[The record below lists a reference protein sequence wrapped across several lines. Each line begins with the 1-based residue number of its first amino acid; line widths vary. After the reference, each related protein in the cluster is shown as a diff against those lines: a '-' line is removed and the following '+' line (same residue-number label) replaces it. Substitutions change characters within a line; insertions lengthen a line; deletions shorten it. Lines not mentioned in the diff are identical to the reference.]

1 MANAQAGARRA
12 RKKKKEPVQLP
23 PELLALR
30 RPAYFGIALV
40 AVLFG
45 LLAIWQGV
53 LAWNSSR
60 AGPQL
65 ERLRDTLSESIAE
78 DIAARTRRIVAATN
92 DPFLRADLVA
102 GVLDSAAERA
112 VRVWSEPPTLSAHSA
127 TLDEVYAQDIAKFG
141 YTRLQLLNRA
151 RASETPVAAPIGRGT
166 QVQLGIAAAARD
178 RGAVIGLLLAE
189 FPVDGY
195 LDQVRRAN
203 LPGGY
208 LDLRTESTV
217 LVSSGVATLAPE
229 AQAREIAGS
238 GLLMA
243 VAVPPSVTL
252 IPYEPPVQIG
262 LGTVA
267 ILLGVLLLWQ
277 LKRSPNFGAAP
288 ERPEEPTFQQALEAE
303 AAAAAAKPRPKPAG
317 AGAASPANAPAAR
330 QRAIDRSIFRAYDI
344 RGVVGQS
351 LDREVAR
358 LIGQAVGSLMAEQG
372 LREIVVGRDGRL
384 SGPELSEGLID
395 GLREAGR
402 DVIDIGMA
410 PTPVVYFGAFQ
421 LNTGCCIALTGSH
434 NPPDYNGFKIVVGG
448 ETLHGGAIQDL
459 YGRIAEGRLNADGGG
474 GLQQFDILDDYVSR
488 ISGDVQLERRLRVVV
503 DCGNGVAGVIAPAVL
518 EAIGCEVEPL
528 YCEVDGN
535 FPNHHPDPSE
545 PDNLRDLTMMVKRMG
560 ADLGIAFDGDGD
572 RLGVVS
578 AEGEN
583 IFPDRLLMLFAQDVL
598 SRNPGAA
605 IIYDVKCTGHL
616 AGHILRSGGSPIM
629 WKTGHSLIKAKMRE
643 TEAELAGEMS
653 GHFFFRERWFG
664 FDDGIYA
671 AARLLEILAA
681 DERSPGEVFEELP
694 KGVSTPELKVHMS
707 EGAHYAFMEKFAGRA
722 KFEGAKIA
730 TIDGIRADW
739 GDGWGLV
746 RCSNTTPCLVLR
758 FDADNEDA
766 LKRIQ
771 EAFRIQ
777 LLAVDGTLKLPF

>member
-1 MANAQAGARRA
+1 MTKR
-12 RKKKKEPVQLP
+12 RKKQKDPVQLP
-23 PELLALR
+23 PEVLALR
-30 RPAYFGIALV
+30 RPAYFVVALIAL
-40 AVLFG
+40 LGG
-45 LLAIWQGV
+45 LLIIWQGV
-53 LAWNSSR
+53 LAWQSGR
-60 AGPQL
+60 AGPRL
-65 ERLRDTLSESIAE
+65 EALRATLAE
-78 DIAARTRRIVAATN
+78 NIGDDLAARMRRIERAVN
-92 DPFLRADLVA
+92 DPYLRADLAA
-102 GVLDSAAERA
+102 GALDSAKERA
-112 VRVWSEPPTLSAHSA
+112 VRVWNDAPSLSAYSA
-127 TLDEVYAQDIAKFG
+127 KLDEVFEQNIAGFG
-141 YTRLQLLNRA
+141 FSRLQLLNRA
-151 RASETPVAAPIGRGT
+151 RVAEGPVVGPIGRGT
-166 QVQLGIAAAARD
+166 EVVMGIAAPAREEG
-178 RGAVIGLLLAE
+178 RVLGVILAE
-189 FPVDGY
+189 FPVTAYVDK
-195 LDQVRRAN
+195 VRAAD

-208 LDLRTESTV
+208 LDLRTDAAV
-217 LVSSGVATLAPE
+217 LVSSGNEGLAKD
-229 AQAREIAGS
+229 AQAIPIAGS
-238 GLLMA
+238 GLLMGIA
-243 VAVPPSVTL
+243 TPPVVTM
-252 IPYEPPVQIG
+252 IPYDPPMQIG
-262 LGTVA
+262 LGAIV
-267 ILLGVLLLWQ
+267 ILLGVLLVWQ
-277 LKRSPNFGAAP
+277 LRRDPEFHAAP
-288 ERPEEPTFQQALEAE
+288 VRADEPTFAQTLAQQPKSEPKATP
-303 AAAAAAKPRPKPAG
+303 AAGTAA
-317 AGAASPANAPAAR
+317 APAAR
-330 QRAIDRSIFRAYDI
+330 TAVNVDRSIFRAYDI
-344 RGVVGQS
+344 RGVVGKS
-351 LDREVAR
+351 LDEGVAR

-384 SGPELSEGLID
+384 SGPALSEALIE
-395 GLREAGR
+395 GLRAAGR

-459 YGRIAEGRLNADGGG
+459 YARIAEGRLSSSGNG

-545 PDNLRDLTMMVKRMG
+545 PENLRDLTMMVKRLG
-560 ADLGIAFDGDGD
+560 FDLGIAFDGDGD

-578 AEGEN
+578 ADGEN

-616 AGHILRSGGSPIM
+616 AGHVLRNGGSPIM

-664 FDDGIYA
+664 FDDGIYS

-681 DERSPGEVFEELP
+681 DGREPTEVFAELP
-694 KGVSTPELKVHMS
+694 KGVSTPELKVKME
-707 EGAHYAFMEKFAGRA
+707 EGAHYAYMDRFAARA
-722 KFEGAKIA
+722 RFETAKIA

-739 GDGWGLV
+739 PDGWGLV

-758 FDADNEDA
+758 FDADNEVA
-766 LKRIQ
+766 LARIQ
-771 EAFRIQ
+771 NAFREQ
-777 LLAVDGTLKLPF
+777 LLAVDPGLKLPF

>member
-1 MANAQAGARRA
+1 MRAMAKR
-12 RKKKKEPVQLP
+12 RKKQKEPMQLP
-23 PELLALR
+23 PEVLALR
-30 RPAYFGIALV
+30 RPAYFAVALLALV
-40 AVLFG
+40 GG
-45 LLAIWQGV
+45 LLIIWQGV
-53 LAWNSSR
+53 LAWQSER
-60 AGPQL
+60 AGPRL
-65 ERLRDTLSESIAE
+65 EALRASLAE
-78 DIAARTRRIVAATN
+78 TIGDDIAARTRRIERAVN
-92 DPFLRADLVA
+92 DPYLRADLAA
-102 GVLDSAAERA
+102 GALDSAKERA
-112 VRVWSEPPTLSAHSA
+112 VRVWNDAPSLSAYSA
-127 TLDEVYAQDIAKFG
+127 KLDEVFEQDIAGFG
-141 YTRLQLLNRA
+141 FSRLQLLNRA
-151 RASETPVAAPIGRGT
+151 RVAEGAVVGPIGRG
-166 QVQLGIAAAARD
+166 VDVVMGIAAPAREED
-178 RGAVIGLLLAE
+178 RVLGVILAE
-189 FPVDGY
+189 FPIASYVEQIRTAD
-195 LDQVRRAN
+195 

-208 LDLRTESTV
+208 LDLRTDAAV
-217 LVSSGVATLAPE
+217 LVSAGAQGLSDEAHAVAIE
-229 AQAREIAGS
+229 GS
-238 GLLMA
+238 GLLMGIA
-243 VAVPPSVTL
+243 TPPVVTL
-252 IPYEPPVQIG
+252 IPYAPRMQVG
-262 LGTVA
+262 LGLIT
-267 ILLGVLLLWQ
+267 ILLGILLVWQ
-277 LKRSPNFGAAP
+277 LRRDPAFHAAP
-288 ERPEEPTFQQALEAE
+288 VRADEPTFAQTLAQQ
-303 AAAAAAKPRPKPAG
+303 PKPEAKTN
-317 AGAASPANAPAAR
+317 AAPASAVASPKSRGNVNV
-330 QRAIDRSIFRAYDI
+330 DRSIFRAYDI

-351 LDREVAR
+351 LDESVAR

-384 SGPELSEGLID
+384 SGPTLSEALIE
-395 GLREAGR
+395 GLRAAGR

-448 ETLHGGAIQDL
+448 ETLYGGAIQDL
-459 YGRIAEGRLNADGGG
+459 YARIAEGRLDEGGNG

-528 YCEVDGN
+528 YCDVDGH

-545 PDNLRDLTMMVKRMG
+545 PENLRDLTTMVKRLG
-560 ADLGIAFDGDGD
+560 FDLGIAFDGDGD

-616 AGHILRSGGSPIM
+616 AGHVLRNGGSPIM

-681 DERSPGEVFEELP
+681 DGREPVEVFAELP
-694 KGVSTPELKVHMS
+694 KGVSTPELKIKME
-707 EGAHYAFMEKFAGRA
+707 EGAHYVFMDRFAQRA
-722 KFEGAKIA
+722 KFEGAKLA

-739 GDGWGLV
+739 PDGWGLV

-758 FDADNEDA
+758 FDADNEAA
-766 LKRIQ
+766 LARIQ
-771 EAFRIQ
+771 NAFRDQ
-777 LLAVDGTLKLPF
+777 LLALDPSLQLPF

>member
-1 MANAQAGARRA
+1 MGNAQAGVRRA

-30 RPAYFGIALV
+30 RPAYFTIALIALV
-40 AVLFG
+40 GG
-45 LLAIWQGV
+45 LLIIWQGV
-53 LAWNSSR
+53 LAWNSGR

-65 ERLRDTLSESIAE
+65 ERLRDTLSASIAD

-92 DPFLRADLVA
+92 DPFLRADLAA
-102 GVLDSAAERA
+102 GALDSAAERA
-112 VRVWSEPPTLSAHSA
+112 AKVWSEPPKLTAYSAA
-127 TLDEVYAQDIAKFG
+127 LDEIFEQDIARFG

-151 RASETPVAAPIGRGT
+151 RASDAPVAAPIGRGA
-166 QVQLGIAAAARD
+166 QIQLGIAAAARD
-178 RGAVIGLLLAE
+178 AGQPIGLLLAE
-189 FPVDGY
+189 FSIDEY
-195 LDQVRRAN
+195 LEQVRRAN

-217 LVSSGVATLAPE
+217 LVSSGVGALARD
-229 AQAREIAGS
+229 AQARQIAGS

-243 VAVPPSVTL
+243 VAIPPSATL
-252 IPYEPPVQIG
+252 IPYEPRVQIG
-262 LGTVA
+262 LGVIA

-277 LKRSPNFGAAP
+277 LKRSPGFGAAP

-303 AAAAAAKPRPKPAG
+303 AAAAKPKPKLAS
-317 AGAASPANAPAAR
+317 AAASQPAPRR
-330 QRAIDRSIFRAYDI
+330 QVSVDRSIFRAYDI
-344 RGVVGQS
+344 RGVVGRS

-459 YGRIAEGRLNADGGG
+459 YARIAEGRLSSDGGG

-545 PDNLRDLTMMVKRMG
+545 PENLRDLTMMVKRLG

-578 AEGEN
+578 AQGEN

-681 DERSPGEVFEELP
+681 DERTPDEVFEELP
-694 KGVSTPELKVHMS
+694 KGVSTPELKVHME
-707 EGAHYAFMEKFAGRA
+707 EGAHYLFMEKFAGRA
-722 KFEGAKIA
+722 RFEGAKIA

-758 FDADNEDA
+758 FDADNDES
-766 LKRIQ
+766 LRRIQ

>member
-1 MANAQAGARRA
+1 MTKR
-12 RKKKKEPVQLP
+12 RKKQKEPMQLP
-23 PELLALR
+23 PEVLALR
-30 RPAYFGIALV
+30 RPAYLVIALLALV
-40 AVLFG
+40 GG
-45 LLAIWQGV
+45 LLIIWQGLV
-53 LAWNSSR
+53 AWQSDR
-60 AGPQL
+60 AGPRL
-65 ERLRDTLSESIAE
+65 ETLRASLATTISD
-78 DIAARTRRIVAATN
+78 DIAARMRRIERAVN
-92 DPFLRADLVA
+92 DPYLRADLAA
-102 GVLDSAAERA
+102 GALESAKERA
-112 VRVWSEPPTLSAHSA
+112 VRVWNDAPSLTAYSAK
-127 TLDEVYAQDIAKFG
+127 LDEVFEQDIAGFG
-141 YTRLQLLNRA
+141 YSRLQLLNRA
-151 RASETPVAAPIGRGT
+151 RAGSAPVVGPIGRGSD
-166 QVQLGIAAAARD
+166 VVMGIAAPSLEDGRVL
-178 RGAVIGLLLAE
+178 GVILAE
-189 FPVDGY
+189 FPVQSYIDT
-195 LDQVRRAN
+195 VRNAD

-208 LDLRTESTV
+208 LDLRTDAGI
-217 LVSSGVATLAPE
+217 LVSSGNARLA
-229 AQAREIAGS
+229 ADARGVPIEDS
-238 GLLMA
+238 GLLMGIA
-243 VAVPPSVTL
+243 A
-252 IPYEPPVQIG
+252 PPVVTVLPYDPGMQMG
-262 LGTVA
+262 LGMIA
-267 ILLGVLLLWQ
+267 ILLGVLLVWQ
-277 LKRSPNFGAAP
+277 LRRDPAFHAAP
-288 ERPEEPTFQQALEAE
+288 VRADEPTFGQTLAQQPKVESKPSP
-303 AAAAAAKPRPKPAG
+303 AAASATAPKER
-317 AGAASPANAPAAR
+317 ANVNV
-330 QRAIDRSIFRAYDI
+330 DRSIFRAYDI
-344 RGVVGQS
+344 RGVVGKS
-351 LDREVAR
+351 LDEGVAR

-384 SGPELSEGLID
+384 SGPVLSEALIE
-395 GLREAGR
+395 GLRAAGR

-459 YGRIAEGRLNADGGG
+459 YGRIAEGRLNDGGNG

-528 YCEVDGN
+528 YCDVDGH

-545 PDNLRDLTMMVKRMG
+545 PENLRDLTMMVKRLG
-560 ADLGIAFDGDGD
+560 FDLGIAFDGDGD

-578 AEGEN
+578 ADGEN

-616 AGHILRSGGSPIM
+616 AGHVLRNGGSPIM

-664 FDDGIYA
+664 FDDGIYS

-681 DERSPGEVFEELP
+681 DGREPAEVFAELP
-694 KGVSTPELKVHMS
+694 KGVSTPELKVKME
-707 EGAHYAFMEKFAGRA
+707 EGAHYAYMERFAQRA
-722 KFEGAKIA
+722 RFEGAKIA

-739 GDGWGLV
+739 TDGWGLV

-758 FDADNEDA
+758 FDADSESA
-766 LKRIQ
+766 LARVQ
-771 EAFRIQ
+771 NAFREQ
-777 LLAVDGTLKLPF
+777 LLAVDAGLKLPF

>member
-1 MANAQAGARRA
+1 MAK
-12 RKKKKEPVQLP
+12 RKVKQKEPIQLP

-30 RPAYFGIALV
+30 RPAYFAIALIALV
-40 AVLFG
+40 GG
-45 LLAIWQGV
+45 LLIIWQGV
-53 LAWNSSR
+53 EAWQSGRAAPRLDNLRQALA
-60 AGPQL
+60 Q
-65 ERLRDTLSESIAE
+65 SISD
-78 DIAARTRRIVAATN
+78 DIDARSRRISAAVA
-92 DPFLRADLVA
+92 DPYLRADLAA

-112 VRVWSEPPTLSAHSA
+112 AKVWSDAPEISAYSVE
-127 TLDEVYAQDIAKFG
+127 LGEVFEQELAQFG
-141 YTRLQLLNRA
+141 YSRLQLLVRA
-151 RASETPVAAPIGRGT
+151 RSADGPVVGPVGRGE
-166 QVQLGIAAAARD
+166 QIKLGIAAPAREE
-178 RGAVIGLLLAE
+178 GKVLGMVLAE
-189 FPVDGY
+189 FPLDPY
-195 LDQVRRAN
+195 LQQVREAD

-208 LDLRTESTV
+208 LDLRVDGRV
-217 LVSSGVATLAPE
+217 LATAGLERLAGE
-229 AQAREIAGS
+229 ARPTAIAAS
-238 GLLMA
+238 GLQLA
-243 VAVPPSVTL
+243 IAAPPVVTL
-252 IPYEPPVQIG
+252 IPYDPQVQLG
-262 LGTVA
+262 LGTIA
-267 ILLGVLLLWQ
+267 ILLGVLLVWQ
-277 LKRSPNFGAAP
+277 LRRAPDFGAAP
-288 ERPEEPTFQQALEAE
+288 APVNEPTFAETLAREPRVEAKPKAGPAAAT
-303 AAAAAAKPRPKPAG
+303 AAAAAAGVAKLAV
-317 AGAASPANAPAAR
+317 N
-330 QRAIDRSIFRAYDI
+330 IDRSIFRAYDI
-344 RGVVGQS
+344 RGVVGKS
-351 LDREVAR
+351 LDEGVAR

-372 LREIVVGRDGRL
+372 LREIVIGRDGRL
-384 SGPELSEGLID
+384 SGPALSEALIE
-395 GLREAGR
+395 GLRAAGR
-402 DVIDIGMA
+402 DVIDIGLA

-448 ETLHGGAIQDL
+448 ETLHGAAIQEL
-459 YGRIAEGRLNADGGG
+459 YARIAEGRLDASGGG

-545 PDNLRDLTMMVKRMG
+545 PENLRDLTLMVKRLG
-560 ADLGIAFDGDGD
+560 FDLGIAFDGDGD

-616 AGHILRSGGSPIM
+616 AGHVLRNGGSPIM

-664 FDDGIYA
+664 FDDGIYS

-681 DERSPGEVFEELP
+681 EGREPTEVFAELP
-694 KGVSTPELKVHMS
+694 KGVSTPELKVKMD
-707 EGAHYAFMEKFAGRA
+707 EGAHYAYMEKFAQRA

-739 GDGWGLV
+739 PDGWGLV

-758 FDADNEDA
+758 FDADNDA
-766 LKRIQ
+766 ALARIQ
-771 EAFRIQ
+771 EAFRSQ
-777 LLAVDGTLKLPF
+777 LLAVDAGLKLPF

>member
-1 MANAQAGARRA
+1 MAKR
-12 RKKKKEPVQLP
+12 RKKQKEPMQLP
-23 PELLALR
+23 PEVLAMR
-30 RPAYFGIALV
+30 RPAYFVIALL
-40 AVLFG
+40 ALAGG
-45 LLAIWQGV
+45 LLVIWQGA
-53 LAWNSSR
+53 LAWQSGR
-60 AGPQL
+60 AGPRL
-65 ERLRDTLSESIAE
+65 ELLRASLAE
-78 DIAARTRRIVAATN
+78 TIHDDIAARTRRIERAVN
-92 DPFLRADLVA
+92 DPYLRADLAA
-102 GVLDSAAERA
+102 GALDSAKDRA
-112 VRVWSEPPTLSAHSA
+112 TRVWNDAPTLSAFSA
-127 TLDEVYAQDIAKFG
+127 KLDEVFEKDIAGFG
-141 YTRLQLLNRA
+141 FSRLQLLNRA
-151 RASETPVAAPIGRGT
+151 RVANAPVVGPIGRGSEI
-166 QVQLGIAAAARD
+166 VMGIAAPARED
-178 RGAVIGLLLAE
+178 GRVLGVILAE
-189 FPVDGY
+189 FPVADY
-195 LDQVRRAN
+195 LDKIRTAD

-208 LDLRTESTV
+208 LDLRTDASV
-217 LVSSGVATLAPE
+217 LVS
-229 AQAREIAGS
+229 AGS
-238 GLLMA
+238 QGLA
-243 VAVPPSVTL
+243 KDARTVPISSSGLQMGIATPPVVTM
-252 IPYEPPVQIG
+252 IPYDPPMQIG
-262 LGTVA
+262 LGAIA
-267 ILLGVLLLWQ
+267 ILLGVLLVWQ
-277 LKRSPNFGAAP
+277 LRRSPAFHAAP
-288 ERPEEPTFQQALEAE
+288 VSADEPTFAQTLAQQPRTEAKQPPAAGN
-303 AAAAAAKPRPKPAG
+303 AAAAPK
-317 AGAASPANAPAAR
+317 AR
-330 QRAIDRSIFRAYDI
+330 GSVNVDRSIFRAYDI

-351 LDREVAR
+351 LDEGVAR

-384 SGPELSEGLID
+384 SGPSLSEALIE
-395 GLREAGR
+395 GLRTAGR
-402 DVIDIGMA
+402 DVIDIGLA

-459 YGRIAEGRLNADGGG
+459 YSRIAEGRLSSSGNG

-528 YCEVDGN
+528 YCDVDGN

-545 PDNLRDLTMMVKRMG
+545 PENLRDLTMMVKRLG
-560 ADLGIAFDGDGD
+560 FDLGIAFDGDGD

-578 AEGEN
+578 AQGEN

-616 AGHILRSGGSPIM
+616 AGHVLRNGGSPIM

-664 FDDGIYA
+664 FDDGIYS

-681 DERSPGEVFEELP
+681 DGREPAEVFAELP
-694 KGVSTPELKVHMS
+694 KGVSTPELKVKME
-707 EGAHYAFMEKFAGRA
+707 EGAHYAYMDKFVGRA

-739 GDGWGLV
+739 PDGWGLV

-758 FDADNEDA
+758 FDADNEVA
-766 LKRIQ
+766 LARIQ
-771 EAFRIQ
+771 EAFRGQ
-777 LLAVDGTLKLPF
+777 LLAIDAGLRLPF

>member
-1 MANAQAGARRA
+1 MAKR
-12 RKKKKEPVQLP
+12 RKKQKEPMQLP
-23 PELLALR
+23 PEVLALR
-30 RPAYFGIALV
+30 RPVYFGVALV
-40 AVLFG
+40 ALVGG
-45 LLAIWQGV
+45 LLIIWQGV
-53 LAWNSSR
+53 LAWQSER
-60 AGPQL
+60 AGPRL
-65 ERLRDTLSESIAE
+65 EALRASLAE
-78 DIAARTRRIVAATN
+78 TIGDDIAARTRRIERAVN
-92 DPFLRADLVA
+92 DPYLRADLAA
-102 GVLDSAAERA
+102 GALDSAKERA
-112 VRVWSEPPTLSAHSA
+112 VRVWNDAPSLTAYSAK
-127 TLDEVYAQDIAKFG
+127 LDEVFEQDIAGIGFS
-141 YTRLQLLNRA
+141 RLQLLNRA
-151 RASETPVAAPIGRGT
+151 RVAEGAVVGPIGRGT
-166 QVQLGIAAAARD
+166 DVVMGIAAPAREEG
-178 RGAVIGLLLAE
+178 RVLGVILAE
-189 FPVDGY
+189 FPIAAY
-195 LDQVRRAN
+195 LEQIRAAD

-208 LDLRTESTV
+208 LDLRTDATV
-217 LVSSGVATLAPE
+217 LVSAGAQGLGDEANAVA
-229 AQAREIAGS
+229 IDGS
-238 GLLMA
+238 GLLMGIA
-243 VAVPPSVTL
+243 TPPVVTL
-252 IPYEPPVQIG
+252 IPYAPRMQVG
-262 LGTVA
+262 LGLIT
-267 ILLGVLLLWQ
+267 ILLGILLVWQ
-277 LKRSPNFGAAP
+277 LRRDPGFHAAP
-288 ERPEEPTFQQALEAE
+288 VRGDEPTFAQTLAQQPKSDAKATPAPAS
-303 AAAAAAKPRPKPAG
+303 AAAAPK
-317 AGAASPANAPAAR
+317 AR
-330 QRAIDRSIFRAYDI
+330 GNVNVDRSIFRAYDI

-351 LDREVAR
+351 LDESVAR

-384 SGPELSEGLID
+384 SGPSLSEALIE
-395 GLREAGR
+395 GLRAAGR

-459 YGRIAEGRLNADGGG
+459 YARIAEGRVEEGGNG

-528 YCEVDGN
+528 YCDVDGH

-545 PDNLRDLTMMVKRMG
+545 PENLRDLTTMVKRLG
-560 ADLGIAFDGDGD
+560 FDLGIAFDGDGD

-616 AGHILRSGGSPIM
+616 AGHVLRNGGSPIM

-664 FDDGIYA
+664 FDDGIYS
-671 AARLLEILAA
+671 AARLLEILSA
-681 DERSPGEVFEELP
+681 DGREPVEVFAELP
-694 KGVSTPELKVHMS
+694 KGVSTPELKIKMA
-707 EGAHYAFMEKFAGRA
+707 EGAHYVFMDKFAQRA
-722 KFEGAKIA
+722 KFEGAKLA

-739 GDGWGLV
+739 PDGWGLV

-758 FDADNEDA
+758 FDADNEPA
-766 LKRIQ
+766 LARIQ
-771 EAFRIQ
+771 DAFRAQ
-777 LLAVDGTLKLPF
+777 LLALDPSLQLPF

>member
-1 MANAQAGARRA
+1 MAKR
-12 RKKKKEPVQLP
+12 RKKQKEAKQLP
-23 PELLALR
+23 PEVLALR
-30 RPAYFGIALV
+30 RPAYFVIALLALV
-40 AVLFG
+40 GG
-45 LLAIWQGV
+45 LLIIWQGV
-53 LAWNSSR
+53 LAWQSER
-60 AGPQL
+60 AGPRL
-65 ERLRDTLSESIAE
+65 ETLRESLAATISD
-78 DIAARTRRIVAATN
+78 DIAARTRRIERAVG
-92 DPFLRADLVA
+92 DPYLRADLAA
-102 GVLDSAAERA
+102 GALESAKERA
-112 VRVWSEPPTLSAHSA
+112 VRVWNDAPSLSAYSPK
-127 TLDEVYAQDIAKFG
+127 LDEVFEQDIAGFG
-141 YTRLQLLNRA
+141 FSRLQLLNRA
-151 RASETPVAAPIGRGT
+151 RAGNGPVVGPIGRGSAI
-166 QVQLGIAAAARD
+166 VMGIAAPSIEDGR
-178 RGAVIGLLLAE
+178 VLGLILAE
-189 FPVDGY
+189 FPVQSYVDT
-195 LDQVRRAN
+195 VRNAD

-208 LDLRTESTV
+208 LDLRTDASV
-217 LVSSGVATLAPE
+217 LVSSGNARLAEE
-229 AQAREIAGS
+229 ARAVPIDGS
-238 GLLMA
+238 GLLMGIA
-243 VAVPPSVTL
+243 TPPVVTL
-252 IPYEPPVQIG
+252 IPYDPMMQMG
-262 LGTVA
+262 LGAIA
-267 ILLGVLLLWQ
+267 ILLGVLLVWQ
-277 LKRSPNFGAAP
+277 LRRDPSFHAAP
-288 ERPEEPTFQQALEAE
+288 VRADEPTFAQTLAQQPKSE
-303 AAAAAAKPRPKPAG
+303 AKPGLAATSATAPK
-317 AGAASPANAPAAR
+317 AR
-330 QRAIDRSIFRAYDI
+330 AHVNVDRSIFRAYDI

-351 LDREVAR
+351 LDEGVAR

-384 SGPELSEGLID
+384 SGPSLSEALIS
-395 GLREAGR
+395 GLRAAGR

-448 ETLHGGAIQDL
+448 ETLHGSAIEDL
-459 YGRIAEGRLNADGGG
+459 YARIAEGRLSDGGNG

-528 YCEVDGN
+528 YCDVDGH

-545 PDNLRDLTMMVKRMG
+545 PENLRDLTMMVKRLG
-560 ADLGIAFDGDGD
+560 FDLGIAFDGDGD

-616 AGHILRSGGSPIM
+616 AGHVLRNGGSPIM

-664 FDDGIYA
+664 FDDGIYS

-681 DERSPGEVFEELP
+681 DGREPTEVFAELP
-694 KGVSTPELKVHMS
+694 KGVSTPELKVKME
-707 EGAHYAFMEKFAGRA
+707 EGAHYAYMDKFAQRA
-722 KFEGAKIA
+722 KFEGAKLA

-739 GDGWGLV
+739 PDGWGLV

-758 FDADNEDA
+758 FDADNEAA
-766 LKRIQ
+766 LARIQ
-771 EAFRIQ
+771 EAFRSQ
-777 LLAVDGTLKLPF
+777 LLAVDPGLQLPF

>member
-1 MANAQAGARRA
+1 MRAMAKR
-12 RKKKKEPVQLP
+12 RKKQKEPMQLP
-23 PELLALR
+23 PEVLALR
-30 RPAYFGIALV
+30 RPAYFAVALLALV
-40 AVLFG
+40 GG
-45 LLAIWQGV
+45 LLIIWQGV
-53 LAWNSSR
+53 LAWQSER
-60 AGPQL
+60 AGPRL
-65 ERLRDTLSESIAE
+65 EALRASLAE
-78 DIAARTRRIVAATN
+78 TIGDDIAARTRRIERAVN
-92 DPFLRADLVA
+92 DPYLRADLAA
-102 GVLDSAAERA
+102 GALDSAKERA
-112 VRVWSEPPTLSAHSA
+112 VRVWNDAPSLSAYSA
-127 TLDEVYAQDIAKFG
+127 KLDEVFEQDIAGFG
-141 YTRLQLLNRA
+141 FSRLQLLNRA
-151 RASETPVAAPIGRGT
+151 RVAEGAVVGPIGRG
-166 QVQLGIAAAARD
+166 VDVVMGIAAPAREED
-178 RGAVIGLLLAE
+178 RVLGVILAE
-189 FPVDGY
+189 FPIASYVEQIRTAD
-195 LDQVRRAN
+195 

-208 LDLRTESTV
+208 LDLRTDAAV
-217 LVSSGVATLAPE
+217 LVSAGAQGLSDEAHAVAIE
-229 AQAREIAGS
+229 GS
-238 GLLMA
+238 GLLMGIA
-243 VAVPPSVTL
+243 TPPVVTL
-252 IPYEPPVQIG
+252 IPYAPRMQVG
-262 LGTVA
+262 LGLIT
-267 ILLGVLLLWQ
+267 ILLGILLVWQ
-277 LKRSPNFGAAP
+277 LRRDPAFHAAP
-288 ERPEEPTFQQALEAE
+288 VRADEPTFAQTLAQQ
-303 AAAAAAKPRPKPAG
+303 PKPEAKSN
-317 AGAASPANAPAAR
+317 AAPASAVAAPKSR
-330 QRAIDRSIFRAYDI
+330 GNVNVDRSIFRAYDI

-351 LDREVAR
+351 LDESVAR

-384 SGPELSEGLID
+384 SGPSLSEALIE
-395 GLREAGR
+395 GLRAAGR

-448 ETLHGGAIQDL
+448 ETLYGGAIQDL
-459 YGRIAEGRLNADGGG
+459 YARIAEGRLDEGGNG

-528 YCEVDGN
+528 YCDVDGH

-545 PDNLRDLTMMVKRMG
+545 PENLRDLTTMVKRLG
-560 ADLGIAFDGDGD
+560 FDLGIAFDGDGD

-616 AGHILRSGGSPIM
+616 AGHVLRNGGSPIM

-681 DERSPGEVFEELP
+681 DGREPVEVFAELP
-694 KGVSTPELKVHMS
+694 KGVSTPELKIKME
-707 EGAHYAFMEKFAGRA
+707 EGAHYVFMDRFAQRA
-722 KFEGAKIA
+722 KFEGAKLA

-739 GDGWGLV
+739 PDGWGLV

-758 FDADNEDA
+758 FDADNEAA
-766 LKRIQ
+766 LARIQ
-771 EAFRIQ
+771 NAFRDQ
-777 LLAVDGTLKLPF
+777 LLALDPSLQLPF

>member
-1 MANAQAGARRA
+1 MAKR
-12 RKKKKEPVQLP
+12 RKKQKEPMQLP
-23 PELLALR
+23 PEVLAMR
-30 RPAYFGIALV
+30 RPAYFVIALLALV
-40 AVLFG
+40 GG
-45 LLAIWQGV
+45 LLVIWQGA
-53 LAWNSSR
+53 LAWQSGR
-60 AGPQL
+60 AGPRL
-65 ERLRDTLSESIAE
+65 ETLRASLAE
-78 DIAARTRRIVAATN
+78 TIHDDIAARTRRIERAVN
-92 DPFLRADLVA
+92 DPYLRADLAA
-102 GVLDSAAERA
+102 GALDSAKDRA
-112 VRVWSEPPTLSAHSA
+112 ARVWSDAPTLSAFSA
-127 TLDEVYAQDIAKFG
+127 KLDEVFEKDIAGFG
-141 YTRLQLLNRA
+141 FSRLQLLNRA
-151 RASETPVAAPIGRGT
+151 RVSDAPVVGPIGRGT
-166 QVQLGIAAAARD
+166 EIVMGIAASAREEG
-178 RGAVIGLLLAE
+178 RVLGVILAE
-189 FPVDGY
+189 FPVADY
-195 LDQVRRAN
+195 LDKIRTAD

-208 LDLRTESTV
+208 LDLRTDASV
-217 LVSSGVATLAPE
+217 LVS
-229 AQAREIAGS
+229 AGS
-238 GLLMA
+238 QGLA
-243 VAVPPSVTL
+243 KDARAVPISSSGLQMGIAIPPVVTM
-252 IPYEPPVQIG
+252 IPYDPPMQMG
-262 LGTVA
+262 LGAIA
-267 ILLGVLLLWQ
+267 ILLGVLLVWQ
-277 LKRSPNFGAAP
+277 LRRSPAFHAVPTPADELTFAQTLAQQPRTEAKPQPAAGNTAAAP
-288 ERPEEPTFQQALEAE
+288 
-303 AAAAAAKPRPKPAG
+303 K
-317 AGAASPANAPAAR
+317 AR
-330 QRAIDRSIFRAYDI
+330 STVTVDRSIFRAYDI

-351 LDREVAR
+351 LDENVAR

-384 SGPELSEGLID
+384 SGPSLSEALIE
-395 GLREAGR
+395 GLRVAGR
-402 DVIDIGMA
+402 DVIDIGLA

-459 YGRIAEGRLNADGGG
+459 YSRIAEGRLSNSGNG

-528 YCEVDGN
+528 YCDVDGN

-545 PDNLRDLTMMVKRMG
+545 PENLRDLTMMVKRLG
-560 ADLGIAFDGDGD
+560 FDLGIAFDGDGD

-578 AEGEN
+578 AQGEN

-616 AGHILRSGGSPIM
+616 AGHVLRNGGSPIM

-664 FDDGIYA
+664 FDDGIYS

-681 DERSPGEVFEELP
+681 DGREPAEVFAELP
-694 KGVSTPELKVHMS
+694 KGVSTPELKVKME
-707 EGAHYAFMEKFAGRA
+707 EGAHYAYMDKFVGRA

-739 GDGWGLV
+739 PDGWGLV

-758 FDADNEDA
+758 FDADNETA
-766 LKRIQ
+766 LARIQ
-771 EAFRIQ
+771 EAFRTQ
-777 LLAVDGTLKLPF
+777 LLSIDADLRLPF